1 MIIKKENIVER
12 KIHDTYFL
20 IDISDKYLD
29 DKCHLY
35 EINEIGDFIW
45 KQLGMSDTVSDIANA
60 LIELVSEEV
69 DYYEVYKDIKDFI
82 DILINENYL
91 EVIDGGN

>member
-1 MIIKKENIVER
+1 MNIYMAQFYAGATIVAENKFNPRSWVDIIKKENIVER

-45 KQLGMSDTVSDIANA
+45 KQLGMSDTVSDIAN
-60 LIELVSEEV
+60 IN
-69 DYYEVYKDIKDFI
+69 VYK
-82 DILINENYL
+82 
-91 EVIDGGN
+91 V